1 MKEVWRLTIEPLPN
15 PKLKLNLF
23 EEGLAITGAHSLPV
37 AKKLARTVRL
47 RDLCG
52 WHCSLTS
59 RPELKNGGREP

>member
-1 MKEVWRLTIEPLPN
+1 MKEVWRLMIEPLPN

-47 RDLCG
+47 KDHGQMVWLALFFDL
-52 WHCSLTS
+52 
-59 RPELKNGGREP
+59 PA